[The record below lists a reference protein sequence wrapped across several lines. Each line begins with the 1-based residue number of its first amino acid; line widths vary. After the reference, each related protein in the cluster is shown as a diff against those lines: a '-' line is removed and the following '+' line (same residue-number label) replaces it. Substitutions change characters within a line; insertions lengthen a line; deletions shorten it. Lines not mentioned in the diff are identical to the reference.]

1 MCIYDALTIVVILS
15 VKELKKKKKKGLE
28 VCFLCLNC
36 EDDQESVHLFPIV
49 RFFFGMAPD
58 LFCFSEKW
66 RDHTQKLCQINK
78 LYIRKKE
85 FHEQV
90 CFV

>member
-1 MCIYDALTIVVILS
+1 MCIYDALTIVAILS
-15 VKELKKKKKKGLE
+15 VKELKKKKGLE

-36 EDDQESVHLFPIV
+36 EDDQEFVHLFPIV

-66 RDHTQKLCQINK
+66 CDQTQKLC
-78 LYIRKKE
+78 
-85 FHEQV
+85 
-90 CFV
+90 